1 MTFPFAEDQTV
12 CDMKDDGTLYVNTHK
27 IKGQRRFRRVPY
39 RFEAAS
45 KMGQNAREN
54 NKLRSPTHRGNFAT
68 GSLPRYIPHMA
79 EPFRCYVCE
88 QVENRCKCDR
98 YCALCQGEHQVR
110 LCQDGQ
116 YYCLEC
122 REACDFQAQY

>member
-1 MTFPFAEDQTV
+1 MQAGSPHA
-12 CDMKDDGTLYVNTHK
+12 CGAAGGAYV
-27 IKGQRRFRRVPY
+27 G
-39 RFEAAS
+39 
-45 KMGQNAREN
+45 
-54 NKLRSPTHRGNFAT
+54 RSPGSSAPSTLRHFGPKPLTHEGNFAT
-68 GSLPRYIPHMA
+68 GTLPRYIPHMA

-122 REACDFQAQY
+122 RESCDFQAQY